1 MELRLNWV
9 VVFCL
14 SISIAYSN
22 AKAFENKINIIFEK
36 QNIEVIYKK
45 KKPMIV
51 VEIAKTE
58 QQHAQGLMFRDK
70 LNKNEG
76 MLFVFNDERI
86 LEFWMKNTL
95 IDLDIGYFDK
105 DKRLIDIK
113 QMKAVTSIIQNNL
126 PTYPSK
132 QPAMFALEMTK
143 GWFKKNKIEE
153 GAIFR
158 FVTNLDPVKNG
169 NPK

>member
-9 VVFCL
+9 AVFCL

-22 AKAFENKINIIFEK
+22 AKAFESKTNIIFEK

-45 KKPMIV
+45 KKPIIV

-58 QQHAQGLMFRDK
+58 QQHAQGLMFRNK

-76 MLFVFNDERI
+76 MLFVFNEERI

-105 DKRLIDIK
+105 L
-113 QMKAVTSIIQNNL
+113 
-126 PTYPSK
+126 
-132 QPAMFALEMTK
+132 
-143 GWFKKNKIEE
+143 
-153 GAIFR
+153 
-158 FVTNLDPVKNG
+158 
-169 NPK
+169 